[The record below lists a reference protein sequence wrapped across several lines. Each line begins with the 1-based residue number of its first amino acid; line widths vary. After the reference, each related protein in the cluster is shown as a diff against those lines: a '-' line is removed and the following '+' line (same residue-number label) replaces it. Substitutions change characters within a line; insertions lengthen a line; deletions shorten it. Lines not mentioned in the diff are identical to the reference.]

1 MPAPRPVFRQNLIPP
16 PPEGTR
22 RVDTR
27 WRDALIGTGLQRLIE
42 TR

>member
-1 MPAPRPVFRQNLIPP
+1 MSAPRPIFRQNLIPP
-16 PPEGTR
+16 PSQGAR

-27 WRDALIGTGLQRLIE
+27 WRDALIGTGLQRFVE